1 MSLLVTFKLSLRIRF
16 WLTFLLTVQEYRS
29 MAIPSLHTRWPPL
42 KLIKIIVL
50 YPYYTLIIPAL
61 YPDEFKST
69 GAWLYPHC
77 ALAYSYHPISIPNF
91 CKPICRCSICSIS
104 DCLIDKILMTIS
116 ILEEMAQKGEQLRR
130 DRVHIHRN
138 QSLLLE
144 AIVLSNLSL
153 AWQNQINY
161 MNNKYQ
167 QSQKRYR
174 TQEV

>member
-1 MSLLVTFKLSLRIRF
+1 
-16 WLTFLLTVQEYRS
+16 
-29 MAIPSLHTRWPPL
+29 
-42 KLIKIIVL
+42 
-50 YPYYTLIIPAL
+50 
-61 YPDEFKST
+61 
-69 GAWLYPHC
+69 
-77 ALAYSYHPISIPNF
+77 
-91 CKPICRCSICSIS
+91 
-104 DCLIDKILMTIS
+104 MTIS
-116 ILEEMAQKGEQLRR
+116 IPEEKAQKVEQLRR
-130 DRVHIHRN
+130 DKVHIHRN